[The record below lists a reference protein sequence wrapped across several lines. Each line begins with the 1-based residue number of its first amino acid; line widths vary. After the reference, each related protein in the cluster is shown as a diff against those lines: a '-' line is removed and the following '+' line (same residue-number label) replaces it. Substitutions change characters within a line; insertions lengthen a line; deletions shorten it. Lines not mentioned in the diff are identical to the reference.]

1 MNNLNMIQGQIF
13 SLLDPNMIPPIS
25 YFERF
30 SDANDYIKSKVD
42 QFYKFVDEER
52 EYERKQRRKR
62 EKEKFHLK
70 K

>member
-1 MNNLNMIQGQIF
+1 MNNLSPMQNQVF
-13 SLLDPNMIPPIS
+13 TPLDPTLIPHVS

-30 SDANDYIKSKVD
+30 TDANDYIKSKVD

-62 EKEKFHLK
+62 EKEK
-70 K
+70 

>member
-1 MNNLNMIQGQIF
+1 MNTGNAPTF
-13 SLLDPNMIPPIS
+13 PPLDPSMIPHIS

-30 SDANDYIKSKVD
+30 SDPNDYIKSKVD

-62 EKEKFHLK
+62 EKEK
-70 K
+70 

>member
-1 MNNLNMIQGQIF
+1 MMQAQIF
-13 SLLDPNMIPPIS
+13 APLDPNMIPHIS

-42 QFYKFVDEER
+42 QFYKYVDEER

-62 EKEKFHLK
+62 EKEKFLMK
-70 K
+70 NY

>member
-1 MNNLNMIQGQIF
+1 MIQQPQVF
-13 SLLDPNMIPPIS
+13 TPLDPNMIPHSS

-30 SDANDYIKSKVD
+30 PDTNDYIKSKVD

-62 EKEKFHLK
+62 EKEK
-70 K
+70 